1 MSDHAPGGNAVGPI
15 FAAQFTG
22 LHRRRLPV
30 ILDMVKRNCRSIHGR
45 VAGVRRKRFHD
56 VSYWRIVVI
65 DRQPNAAG
73 IDDGLAGGQL
83 DHALDVRTKNPR
95 GQSAPTKF

>member
-1 MSDHAPGGNAVGPI
+1 
-15 FAAQFTG
+15 
-22 LHRRRLPV
+22 
-30 ILDMVKRNCRSIHGR
+30 
-45 VAGVRRKRFHD
+45 